1 MTESGRNFGVGLFV
15 VTSLV
20 VVGTL
25 MVWFGEVPDWLRRGE
40 WKLQIH
46 GVRELRGIGEGAVVR
61 LNGVDIG
68 RVRNIDFRDPDRPD
82 KGVVINALIRDRFL
96 VPQGATAR
104 VFGATLGFGSGHVE
118 ILPDPSASGAPIDR
132 DGAYVMGE
140 MRSILVDTIGKD
152 FIDSIQ
158 RTVTNIGNVAGAATP
173 VMDNINRIVERRTI
187 EEVGAPGAAERGMVA
202 NLSTVVER
210 IDHLIAN
217 VNEVLGDAN
226 VQEDVKLAVRDLK
239 TTTEDLKATV
249 ALWKSESQKVADNLN
264 GGIVRTEENLNR
276 SFGKL
281 NNVLDNLDRST
292 DNLAATLQNVREG
305 KGTLGLLA
313 TDPRLYEAAV
323 LSLQR
328 LSDVL
333 ADFKVVSEEIKQDG
347 AIPIRL
353 GSSGLI
359 KTRIPLGEK
368 SNNPN

>member
-15 VTSLV
+15 LTSLV

-40 WKLQIH
+40 WMLQIK
-46 GVRELRGIGEGAVVR
+46 GVEELRGIGEGATVR
-61 LNGVDIG
+61 LNGVEIG
-68 RVRNIDFRDPDRPD
+68 RVRNLDFVDPARPD
-82 KGVVINALIRDRFL
+82 KVVINALIRDRFT
-96 VPQGATAR
+96 VPQGAKAR
-104 VFGATLGFGSGHVE
+104 VYGATLGFGSGHIE
-118 ILPDPSASGAPIDR
+118 IIPDPRYAAMPIDR
-132 DGAYVMGE
+132 DGAFIQGE
-140 MRSILVDTIGKD
+140 MRSLFGEIISKD
-152 FIDSIQ
+152 FIDSVQ
-158 RTVTNIGNVAGAATP
+158 RTVTNIGNVAAAATP
-173 VMDNINRIVERRTI
+173 VMENINKIVERRTI
-187 EEVGAPGAAERGMVA
+187 AEVGAPGAADRGVVA

-210 IDHLIAN
+210 IDQLVAN
-217 VNEVLGDAN
+217 VNEVLGDKN
-226 VQEDVKLAVRDLK
+226 VQDDVKLAVRDLK
-239 TTTEDLKATV
+239 TATEDLKATL

-264 GGIVRTEENLNR
+264 GGILRTEENLNR

-281 NNVLDNLDRST
+281 NNVLDHLDQAT
-292 DNLAATLQNVREG
+292 DNLAGTLQGVRDG

-347 AIPIRL
+347 SIPIRL

-359 KTRIPLGEK
+359 KTRIPLKEQ
-368 SNNPN
+368 SSNPN

>member
-40 WKLQIH
+40 WMLQVK
-46 GVRELRGIGEGAVVR
+46 GVDELRGIGEGATVR
-61 LNGVDIG
+61 LNGVEIG
-68 RVRNIDFRDPDRPD
+68 RVRNLDFVDPARPD
-82 KGVVINALIRDRFL
+82 KVVINALIRDRFA
-96 VPQGATAR
+96 VPQGAKAR
-104 VFGATLGFGSGHVE
+104 VYGATLGLGSGHIE
-118 ILPDPSASGAPIDR
+118 IVPDPRFTGQPLDR
-132 DGAYVMGE
+132 DGAYIEGE
-140 MRSILVDTIGKD
+140 MRSLIVDAIGKD
-152 FIDSIQ
+152 SIDSIQ
-158 RTVTNIGNVAGAATP
+158 RTITNIGNVAAAATP
-173 VMDNINRIVERRTI
+173 VMDNINKIVERRTI
-187 EEVGAPGAAERGMVA
+187 ADVSAPGAHERGMVA

-210 IDHLIAN
+210 IDHLVAN
-217 VNEVLGDAN
+217 VNEVLGDQN

-239 TTTEDLKATV
+239 TATEDLKATMM
-249 ALWKSESQKVADNLN
+249 LWKSESQKIADNLN
-264 GGIVRTEENLNR
+264 GGIVRTEENLDR

-292 DNLAATLQNVREG
+292 DNLAATLQGVRDG

-347 AIPIRL
+347 SIPIRL
-353 GSSGLI
+353 GSSNLI

-368 SNNPN
+368 SNNPK